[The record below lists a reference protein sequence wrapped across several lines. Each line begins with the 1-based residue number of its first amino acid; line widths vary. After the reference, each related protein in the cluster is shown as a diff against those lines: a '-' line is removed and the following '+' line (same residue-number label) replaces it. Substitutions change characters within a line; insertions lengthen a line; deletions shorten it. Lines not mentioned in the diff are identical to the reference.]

1 MCYNYLADERKY
13 EKQRRY
19 IMSQKKVDAYKARKS
34 TRGRADKK
42 EKMMFTL
49 EMFAWAFICVVVVA
63 WIGYSAYV
71 KVAGTKA
78 EVVQNT
84 VLDTSALDN
93 YISGIDTD
101 EDADTTEETA
111 DETDAADTT
120 EDENAEAADDTTATE
135 DTADDSAETADD
147 TAATEETADSAAK

>member
-1 MCYNYLADERKY
+1 
-13 EKQRRY
+13 
-19 IMSQKKVDAYKARKS
+19 MSQKKVDAYKARKS

-42 EKMMFTL
+42 EKMMLTL
-49 EMFAWAFICVVVVA
+49 EMIAWAYICVVVVA

-135 DTADDSAETADD
+135 DTADDSTEVADD
-147 TAATEETADSAAK
+147 TAAAEDTTDSAEK

>member
-1 MCYNYLADERKY
+1 
-13 EKQRRY
+13 
-19 IMSQKKVDAYKARKS
+19 MSQKKVDAYKARKS

-71 KVAGTKA
+71 KVTGTKA

-101 EDADTTEETA
+101 EDADTTEDTA
-111 DETDAADTT
+111 DETDAATDTI
-120 EDENAEAADDTTATE
+120 EDTEAADDTTATE
-135 DTADDSAETADD
+135 DTAEDSAETADD
-147 TAATEETADSAAK
+147 TAETEDTTDSAAK

>member
-1 MCYNYLADERKY
+1 
-13 EKQRRY
+13 
-19 IMSQKKVDAYKARKS
+19 MSQKKVDAYKARKS

-101 EDADTTEETA
+101 TRMQTLQKRLQMRQMLLIQQRMRMQRQQMILQPQRIQQMTVPRLQMILQQQRILQILQK
-111 DETDAADTT
+111 
-120 EDENAEAADDTTATE
+120 NN
-135 DTADDSAETADD
+135 
-147 TAATEETADSAAK
+147 K

>member
-1 MCYNYLADERKY
+1 
-13 EKQRRY
+13 
-19 IMSQKKVDAYKARKS
+19 MSQKKVDAYKARKS

-78 EVVQNT
+78 EIVQNT

-135 DTADDSAETADD
+135 DTADDSTETADD
-147 TAATEETADSAAK
+147 TAATEETGDSAAK

>member
-1 MCYNYLADERKY
+1 
-13 EKQRRY
+13 
-19 IMSQKKVDAYKARKS
+19 MSQKKVDAYKARKGLHNK
-34 TRGRADKK
+34 TDRK
-42 EKMMFTL
+42 EKVLFGL

-147 TAATEETADSAAK
+147 TAATEETGDSAAK

>member
-42 EKMMFTL
+42 EKMMF
-49 EMFAWAFICVVVVA
+49 AWAFICVVVVA

-78 EVVQNT
+78 EIVQNT

-111 DETDAADTT
+111 DDTDAADTT
-120 EDENAEAADDTTATE
+120 EDENADAADDTTATE
-135 DTADDSAETADD
+135 DTADDSTETADD
-147 TAATEETADSAAK
+147 TAATEETGDSAAK

>member
-78 EVVQNT
+78 EIVQNT

-111 DETDAADTT
+111 DDTDAADTT

-135 DTADDSAETADD
+135 DTADDSTETADD

>member
-1 MCYNYLADERKY
+1 
-13 EKQRRY
+13 
-19 IMSQKKVDAYKARKS
+19 MSQKKVDAYKARK
-34 TRGRADKK
+34 GQHNKADRK
-42 EKMMFTL
+42 EKVLFGL
-49 EMFAWAFICVVVVA
+49 EMFAWAFICVVIVA

-101 EDADTTEETA
+101 EDADTTEDTA
-111 DETDAADTT
+111 DETDAATDTT
-120 EDENAEAADDTTATE
+120 EDTEAADDTTATE
-135 DTADDSAETADD
+135 DTSEDSAETADD
-147 TAATEETADSAAK
+147 TAETEDTTDSAAK

>member
-1 MCYNYLADERKY
+1 
-13 EKQRRY
+13 
-19 IMSQKKVDAYKARKS
+19 MSQKKVDAYKARKS

-78 EVVQNT
+78 EFVQNT

-93 YISGIDTD
+93 YISGIDTGED
-101 EDADTTEETA
+101 EDTTEETA

-147 TAATEETADSAAK
+147 TAATEETGDSAAK

>member
-1 MCYNYLADERKY
+1 
-13 EKQRRY
+13 
-19 IMSQKKVDAYKARKS
+19 MSQKKVDAYKARKS
-34 TRGRADKK
+34 TRGRTDKK

-78 EVVQNT
+78 EIVQNT

-147 TAATEETADSAAK
+147 TAATEETGDSAAK

>member
-1 MCYNYLADERKY
+1 
-13 EKQRRY
+13 
-19 IMSQKKVDAYKARKS
+19 MSQKKVDAYKARKS

-101 EDADTTEETA
+101 EDADTTENTA
-111 DETDAADTT
+111 DETDAATDTT
-120 EDENAEAADDTTATE
+120 EDTEAADDTTATE
-135 DTADDSAETADD
+135 DTAEDSAETADD
-147 TAATEETADSAAK
+147 TAETEDTTDSAAK

>member
-1 MCYNYLADERKY
+1 
-13 EKQRRY
+13 
-19 IMSQKKVDAYKARKS
+19 MSQKKVDAYKARKS

-111 DETDAADTT
+111 DETDADDTT

-147 TAATEETADSAAK
+147 TAATEETGDSAAK

>member
-1 MCYNYLADERKY
+1 
-13 EKQRRY
+13 
-19 IMSQKKVDAYKARKS
+19 MSQKKVDAYKARKS

-101 EDADTTEETA
+101 EDADTTEETT

-135 DTADDSAETADD
+135 DTADDSAENADD
-147 TAATEETADSAAK
+147 TAATEETGDSAAK

>member
-1 MCYNYLADERKY
+1 
-13 EKQRRY
+13 
-19 IMSQKKVDAYKARKS
+19 MSQKKVDAYKARKS

-111 DETDAADTT
+111 DETDAADTI

-147 TAATEETADSAAK
+147 TAATEETGDSAAK

>member
-1 MCYNYLADERKY
+1 
-13 EKQRRY
+13 
-19 IMSQKKVDAYKARKS
+19 MSQKKVDAYKARKS

-93 YISGIDTD
+93 YISGINTD

-147 TAATEETADSAAK
+147 TAATEETGDSAAK

>member
-1 MCYNYLADERKY
+1 
-13 EKQRRY
+13 
-19 IMSQKKVDAYKARKS
+19 MSQKKVDAYKARKS

-78 EVVQNT
+78 EIVQNT

-147 TAATEETADSAAK
+147 TTATEETGDSAAK

>member
-1 MCYNYLADERKY
+1 
-13 EKQRRY
+13 
-19 IMSQKKVDAYKARKS
+19 MSQKKVDAYKARKS

-78 EVVQNT
+78 VVVQNT

-120 EDENAEAADDTTATE
+120 EDETAEAADDTTATE

-147 TAATEETADSAAK
+147 TAATEETGDSAAK

>member
-1 MCYNYLADERKY
+1 
-13 EKQRRY
+13 
-19 IMSQKKVDAYKARKS
+19 MSQKKVDAYKARKS

-120 EDENAEAADDTTATE
+120 DDENAEAADDTTATE

-147 TAATEETADSAAK
+147 TAATEETGDSAAK

>member
-1 MCYNYLADERKY
+1 
-13 EKQRRY
+13 
-19 IMSQKKVDAYKARKS
+19 MSQKKVDAYKARKS

-93 YISGIDTD
+93 YISGIDTGED
-101 EDADTTEETA
+101 EDTTVETA

-147 TAATEETADSAAK
+147 TAATEETGDSAAK

>member
-1 MCYNYLADERKY
+1 
-13 EKQRRY
+13 
-19 IMSQKKVDAYKARKS
+19 MSQKKVDAYKARKS

-78 EVVQNT
+78 EIVQNT

-111 DETDAADTT
+111 DDTDAADTT
-120 EDENAEAADDTTATE
+120 EDENAEAADGTTATE
-135 DTADDSAETADD
+135 DTADDSTETADD

>member
-1 MCYNYLADERKY
+1 
-13 EKQRRY
+13 
-19 IMSQKKVDAYKARKS
+19 MSQKKVDAYKARKS

-135 DTADDSAETADD
+135 DTADDSTEVADD
-147 TAATEETADSAAK
+147 TAAAEDTTESAEK

>member
-1 MCYNYLADERKY
+1 
-13 EKQRRY
+13 
-19 IMSQKKVDAYKARKS
+19 MSQKKVDAYKVRKS

-71 KVAGTKA
+71 KVVGTKA

-111 DETDAADTT
+111 DETAAADTT

-135 DTADDSAETADD
+135 DTADDSTEVADD
-147 TAATEETADSAAK
+147 TAAAEDTTDSAGK

>member
-1 MCYNYLADERKY
+1 
-13 EKQRRY
+13 
-19 IMSQKKVDAYKARKS
+19 MSQKKVDAYKARKS

-101 EDADTTEETA
+101 EDADTTEDTA
-111 DETDAADTT
+111 DETDAATDTT
-120 EDENAEAADDTTATE
+120 EDTEAADDTTATE

-147 TAATEETADSAAK
+147 TAETEDTTDSAAK

>member
-1 MCYNYLADERKY
+1 
-13 EKQRRY
+13 
-19 IMSQKKVDAYKARKS
+19 MSQKKVDAYKARKS

-93 YISGIDTD
+93 YISGIDAD
-101 EDADTTEETA
+101 EDADTTEDTA

-135 DTADDSAETADD
+135 DTADDSAPYANPDRTARRGP
-147 TAATEETADSAAK
+147 

>member
-1 MCYNYLADERKY
+1 
-13 EKQRRY
+13 
-19 IMSQKKVDAYKARKS
+19 MSQKKVDAYKARKS

-71 KVAGTKA
+71 KVTGTKA

-120 EDENAEAADDTTATE
+120 EDENAEVADDTTATE

-147 TAATEETADSAAK
+147 TAETEDTTDSAAK